1 MKKVLTILL
10 VVIVLIVG
18 AVWYVMSGAG
28 DFIRTQLEQQGSE
41 YMGAEVSVASVE
53 IAYSDAKMNITG
65 LEVANPDGFS
75 DDTAMAMN
83 ALSFDLGALA
93 SQPYVVQNVTI
104 DAPDILYE
112 MNGQNQSNLLVLKNN
127 LQNNLPAGE
136 QQEQPQGDKD
146 MPRVIVENVTIS
158 NARLR
163 LNFEAVETGEL
174 QIDKKSYEITLP
186 TFNAGPVG
194 QPNGLPADQVGGAI
208 MESLLDNA
216 IEQAKQQAREKLK
229 ARARQELEKE
239 TDKLKEKAQ
248 EKLKGLFNKG
258 NG

>member
-1 MKKVLTILL
+1 MIKELTILL